1 MYDVVVIGGGA
12 AGMMAAGWAAKN
24 GSKVLLVEKMEKL
37 GRKVRISGKG
47 RCNIT
52 NSCTPEEFVER
63 LRTGHDFFRPAFKAF
78 NNRSAVRFFERMG
91 VRTIEEQGGRIF
103 PKSGNAWDVADA
115 LMYWCRDNEVEI
127 QLNTKVTNIL
137 TAAGRIYGVEF
148 ENKRGFRRRV
158 EARNVIIATGG
169 VTYPLTGSTGDG
181 YDFADRAGHTIV
193 PLRPSLVPLV
203 PDVKNID
210 VLVGLKLKNV
220 SVDLMVGGKCAATEF
235 GEMSFS
241 ARGVEGAVVLRLSRD
256 AVDALCDDKKVALK
270 IDLKPALTPETIKA
284 RIERERGDLPSDAYF
299 GDLLRRLAPPQ
310 LVMYIAGWLGIP
322 TTTYLSKITD
332 KQVALLIDTL
342 KCLIIP
348 IADFRPMSEAIVTAG
363 GVSTDEIDPESMQ
376 SRKVKGLYFAGEVLD
391 LDGNTGGFNL
401 QIAFSTGYLA
411 GQLKTTSL

>member
-24 GSKVLLVEKMEKL
+24 GSKVLLIEKMEKL

-52 NSCTPEEFVER
+52 NSCTPEEFLGR
-63 LRTGHDFFRPAFKAF
+63 LRTGNEFFRTAFSQF
-78 NNRSAVRFFERMG
+78 NNRQTVRFFERMG
-91 VRTIEEQGGRIF
+91 VKTIEEQGGRIF

-115 LMYWCRDNEVEI
+115 LMYWCRDNGVEI
-127 QLNTKVTNIL
+127 MLNTKVTDIT
-137 TAAGRIYGVEF
+137 TAAGVVNGVEF
-148 ENKRGFRRRV
+148 VNKRGFKRR
-158 EARNVIIATGG
+158 ADAANVIITTGG

-181 YDFADRAGHTIV
+181 YDFAYRMGHSIE

-203 PDVKNID
+203 AGVKDLD

-220 SVDLMVGGKCAATEF
+220 NVTLMINGKPTVSEF

-241 ARGVEGAVVLRLSRD
+241 ARGIEGAVALRLSRD
-256 AVDALCDDKKVALK
+256 AVDALCEEKSVALK
-270 IDLKPALTPETIKA
+270 IDLKPALTPETIAA
-284 RIERERGDLPSDAYF
+284 RIERERGDLPTDAYW

-310 LVMYIAGWLGIP
+310 LVLYIASQLAIP
-322 TTTYLSKITD
+322 TTTFLSKITD
-332 KQVALLIDTL
+332 KQIAALIDTL
-342 KCLIIP
+342 KCVVIP
-348 IADFRPMSEAIVTAG
+348 ISDFRPMAEAIVTAG
-363 GVSTDEIDPESMQ
+363 GVSLEDVDSQTMQ
-376 SRKVKGLYFAGEVLD
+376 SRKIKGLYFAGEVLD

-411 GQLKTTSL
+411 GQLKKL

>member
-24 GSKVLLVEKMEKL
+24 GSKVLLIEKMEKL

-52 NSCTPEEFVER
+52 NSCTPEEFIGR
-63 LRTGHDFFRPAFKAF
+63 LRTGVDFFRTAFSAF
-78 NNRSAVRFFERMG
+78 NNRQTVRFFERMG
-91 VRTIEEQGGRIF
+91 VRTVEEQGGRIF

-115 LMYWCRDNEVEI
+115 LMYWCRDNGVEI
-127 QLNTKVTNIL
+127 QLNTKVTEIT
-137 TAAGRIYGVEF
+137 TAAGVVNGVEF
-148 ENKRGFRRRV
+148 VNKRGFKRRV
-158 EARNVIIATGG
+158 DASNVIIATGG

-181 YDFADRAGHTIV
+181 YEFAYRCGHSIE

-203 PDVKNID
+203 PAVKDLD

-220 SVDLMVGGKCAATEF
+220 DVTLMVNGKAATSEF

-256 AVDALCDDKKVALK
+256 AVDALCDQKSVALK
-270 IDLKPALTPETIKA
+270 IDLKPALTPEVIAA
-284 RIERERGDLPSDAYF
+284 RIERERADLPTDAYW

-310 LVMYIAGWLGIP
+310 LVMYIAGQLAIP
-322 TTTYLSKITD
+322 TTTFLSKITER
-332 KQVALLIDTL
+332 QIASLIDTL
-342 KCLIIP
+342 KCLVIP
-348 IADFRPMSEAIVTAG
+348 IADYRPMSEAIVTAG
-363 GVSTDEIDPESMQ
+363 GVSLEDVDATTMQ

-411 GQLKTTSL
+411 GQLKK

>member
-1 MYDVVVIGGGA
+1 
-12 AGMMAAGWAAKN
+12 MMAAGWAAKN

-52 NSCTPEEFVER
+52 NSCTPEEFVTR
-63 LRTGHDFFRPAFKAF
+63 LRTGQEFFRPAFKAF

-137 TAAGRIYGVEF
+137 TAADRVYGVEF

-158 EARNVIIATGG
+158 ETRNVIIATGG

-181 YDFADRAGHTIV
+181 YDFADRAGHTIE

-203 PDVKNID
+203 PDVKDID

-256 AVDALCDDKKVALK
+256 AVDALCDGKKVALK
-270 IDLKPALTPETIKA
+270 IDLKPALSPETIKA
-284 RIERERGDLPSDAYF
+284 RIARERGDLPSDAYF

-310 LVMYIAGWLGIP
+310 LVMYIAGALRIP

-332 KQVALLIDTL
+332 HQEDVLIDAL
-342 KCLIIP
+342 KCLVVP

-363 GVSTDEIDPESMQ
+363 GVSLSEIDPESMQ
-376 SRKVKGLYFAGEVLD
+376 SLKVKGLYFAGEVLD

-411 GQLKTTSL
+411 GQLKPTSL